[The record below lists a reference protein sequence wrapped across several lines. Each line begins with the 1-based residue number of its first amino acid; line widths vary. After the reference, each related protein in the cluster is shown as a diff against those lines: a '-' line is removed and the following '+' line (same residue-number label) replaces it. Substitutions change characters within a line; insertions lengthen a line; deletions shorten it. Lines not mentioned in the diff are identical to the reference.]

1 MNYNDEL
8 QSLIRKAE
16 RDGYG
21 FSDGKF
27 EKMKLEKFP
36 VMEMFLV
43 NNSTYEATGYY
54 DVFKKTVKISDED
67 FVKVLEYAKENNYK
81 KIHCK
86 YDTEDAFVEKIIS
99 DVIWKYDESNIEY
112 VEVNVGG
119 DIEVEYRDDCHIY
132 SNHKDK
138 CVNLWFS
145 KPDDD
150 DDFPRGFISF
160 YEMTMSDFEK
170 SDNVDL
176 HLKKFMRDN

>member
-8 QSLIRKAE
+8 QKLIKNAE
-16 RDGYG
+16 LEGYK
-21 FSDGKF
+21 FADGKF
-27 EKMKLEKFP
+27 EKMVLEKFP

-43 NNSTYEATGYY
+43 NNSTYEASGYY
-54 DVFKKTVKISDED
+54 DIFKKTVKISEED
-67 FVKVLEYAKENNYK
+67 FDKVLEYAKENNYK

-86 YDTEDAFVEKIIS
+86 HDTEDKFVDKIICS
-99 DVIWKYDESNIEY
+99 IIWKYDKSNIEY

-138 CVNLWFS
+138 CVNLWFTKS
-145 KPDDD
+145 DED

-160 YEMTMSDFEK
+160 YEMTMSDFE
-170 SDNVDL
+170 
-176 HLKKFMRDN
+176 